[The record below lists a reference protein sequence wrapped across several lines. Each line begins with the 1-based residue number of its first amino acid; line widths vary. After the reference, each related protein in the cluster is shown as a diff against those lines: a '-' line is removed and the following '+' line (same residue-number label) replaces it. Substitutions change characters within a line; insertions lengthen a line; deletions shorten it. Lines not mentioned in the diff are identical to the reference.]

1 MKDGEELDRDSVA
14 DARHNGNS
22 SHDAVP
28 SGSFA
33 SRHRTG
39 CGMSG
44 IRHMLEMRPG
54 KPRCLRQA
62 GSFLAPPAGTGAFV
76 MYRVWG
82 RARPSP
88 AGMRAGGTVPMLLT
102 GQADIVLCQGKT

>member
-1 MKDGEELDRDSVA
+1 
-14 DARHNGNS
+14 
-22 SHDAVP
+22 
-28 SGSFA
+28 
-33 SRHRTG
+33 
-39 CGMSG
+39 MSG

-54 KPRCLRQA
+54 KPRGLRQT

-82 RARPSP
+82 RAVHPRQ
-88 AGMRAGGTVPMLLT
+88 ACARGGSVPMLLT